1 MDYLI
6 FLIALQVC
14 KFLEGRSVDKNVVAR
29 FREQKVRMVAV
40 YTY

>member
-14 KFLEGRSVDKNVVAR
+14 KFLESRFFDENVVAR